1 MEALTLYTD
10 GASRGNPGEAGIGFL
25 ILGQEG
31 EVVRDISRYIGRTT
45 NNVAEYKALIA
56 GLEEVNRLSSRRKTS
71 YRVLIKTDS
80 ELIMKQLTGEFRVRD
95 RKLIPLSIRAM
106 RLLKRLGGW
115 KFKKVSRKENKRADN
130 LANLAIDRRL
140 RNS

>member
-1 MEALTLYTD
+1 MEALTLYVD

-25 ILGQEG
+25 ILDEG
-31 EVVRDISRYIGRTT
+31 EEIVRRVSRYIGRTT

-56 GLEEVNRLSSRRKTS
+56 GLEEVNRLSSKRRTS

-80 ELIMKQLTGEFRVRD
+80 ELVMKQLTGEFRVRD
-95 RKLIPLSIRAM
+95 KKLIPLSITAM

-115 KFKKVSRKENKRADN
+115 EFRKVSRKENKRADN

-140 RNS
+140 RES